1 MRIQLNCDGENCP
14 TNAFPGIWVEAYKAK
29 EFKRPC
35 EHKMIVIEVDTEIH
49 GCDFGDDLSLIT
61 LENAVDWESWLLSL
75 DESSFDFDLVQEYMR
90 YIHSREISPD
100 TEVLDEME
108 SRYFG
113 EYDTPGEFAEN
124 LVMET
129 EDVSCCPSYLLYCV
143 DWWEVWKRAVRF
155 DYEQIGDYHYF
166 SKY

>member
-1 MRIQLNCDGENCP
+1 MIIQLSCDGKNCS
-14 TNAFPGIWVEAYKAK
+14 TNTQPRIWIDACEAKDFIK
-29 EFKRPC
+29 PC
-35 EHKMIVIEVDTEIH
+35 DHEMTITDVDTEIH
-49 GCDFGDDLSLIT
+49 GCNFGDDLNLIT
-61 LENAVDWESWLLSL
+61 LENAADWESWLLSL
-75 DESSFDFDLVQEYMR
+75 DESSFDFGLVQEYTNDV
-90 YIHSREISPD
+90 YSREISPD

-155 DYEQIGDYHYF
+155 DYDQIGDYHYF